1 MENIE
6 LKVKLESF
14 EGPLD
19 LLLHLIDK
27 NKVNIYDIPIALITK
42 QYMEYLEEMKRLDLN
57 IMSEFLVM
65 AATLLDIKARML
77 LPAEVNEEGEEVDP
91 RDELVQQLIEYKI
104 YKYMSYEL
112 RDRQMDAAR
121 FLFKQETLP
130 DEVKAY
136 APPIDREELIGDA
149 TLSKL
154 NDIFKSI
161 MQRQIDRIDP
171 VRASFGKIEKE
182 EVNMEEVM
190 FDLEDYC
197 HNHKTFSFRDLME
210 KQPSKMKMIVVFLSI
225 LELMKVGKIEICQ
238 EEIFGDIKIESKIAK

>member
-1 MENIE
+1 MESTE

-65 AATLLDIKARML
+65 AATLLDIKAKML

-121 FLFKQETLP
+121 FLFKKETLP
-130 DEVKAY
+130 ESVKAY
-136 APPIDREELIGDA
+136 APPINREELIGDA
-149 TLSKL
+149 TLGKL

-197 HNHKTFSFRDLME
+197 HKHKRFSFRDLLE
-210 KQPSKMKMIVVFLSI
+210 GQASKMKMIVVFLSI
-225 LELMKVGKIEICQ
+225 LELLKVGKIEICQ
-238 EEIFGDIKIESKIAK
+238 EEIFGDIQIESRIAK